1 VRDGRISGVSRD
13 SRHRAHGCGA
23 HCSRQCG
30 AIRGCRGSLSQR
42 RLRDGLAH
50 LSAAQG
56 DEDAEKNRYVIA
68 EQMTP
73 AQIGEA
79 QKLARDWKPKPHR
92 HLLSD
97 IR

>member
-1 VRDGRISGVSRD
+1 MYASGHGVPKD
-13 SRHRAHGCGA
+13 CVTAHFWF
-23 HCSRQCG
+23 S
-30 AIRGCRGSLSQR
+30 
-42 RLRDGLAH
+42 